1 MAGTWHRVRT
11 YLRHLV
17 KARSRHGVHSPF
29 IYALMD
35 EVLCRDA
42 PLAEVK
48 DIEQRRRRLQASR
61 KRIHVTDLGAGS
73 SLGLGTERSVGAIAR
88 SALKPPRQA
97 RLLYRLVRHFRP
109 GTVLELGTS
118 LGITTAYL
126 ARAAEPGMVFTLEGC
141 PNTLAVAREG
151 LEELGIGNVEAVEGA
166 FSDTLPGI
174 LERIGHVDLAFIDGH
189 HDREATLGY
198 FEHVLARSHE
208 GTVLVFDDIH
218 WSPGM
223 SQAWARIQEHPRA
236 TVTADL
242 YHLGLVFLRGGQAR
256 QHFRLRC

>member
-1 MAGTWHRVRT
+1 MTGTRHRVRA
-11 YLRHLV
+11 YLQHLL

-29 IYALMD
+29 IYQLMD

-42 PLAEVK
+42 PLPEVK
-48 DIEQRRRRLQASR
+48 DIEQRRRQLLASR
-61 KRIHVTDLGAGS
+61 EQIRVTDLGAGS
-73 SLGLGTERSVGAIAR
+73 SLGLGMERKVRSIAG

-109 GTVLELGTS
+109 GSVLELGTS

-126 ARAAEPGMVFTLEGC
+126 ARAADPGRVITLEGC
-141 PNTLAVAREG
+141 PNTLNIAREG
-151 LEELGIGNVEAVEGA
+151 LLELGIGKVEAVEGA
-166 FSDTLPGI
+166 FERTLPGT
-174 LERIGHVDLAFIDGH
+174 LERLGHVDLAFIDGH
-189 HDREATLGY
+189 HDRDATLRY
-198 FEHVLARSHE
+198 FELLLTRSHG

-223 SQAWARIQEHPRA
+223 TEAWAHIQEHPRT

-242 YHLGLVFLRGGQAR
+242 YHFGLVFLREGQAR